1 MAGKK
6 EALTGMKTE
15 ETKRYILESYLLT
28 GNDFADY
35 QVAVRRMK
43 TGRGELL
50 LFRLCGMALIFLSL
64 LGRVFFTN
72 DTTYDSAVYFLL
84 LCLGVG
90 ICLYYDYC
98 MPYVV
103 RRRAFRYFASYKGRM
118 LANHVEFDGRGIRFV
133 TDIGREEIPY
143 EKLRRAYEDK
153 RVILLE
159 EEQGIRFLPKR
170 VLTMDEYEEVRKFL
184 KRALKEKYVQE
195 GVC

>member
-1 MAGKK
+1 
-6 EALTGMKTE
+6 MKTE

-90 ICLYYDYC
+90 ICLYY
-98 MPYVV
+98 
-103 RRRAFRYFASYKGRM
+103 ASYKGRM

-133 TDIGREEIPY
+133 TDMGREEIPY

-170 VLTMDEYEEVRKFL
+170 VLTMDEYKGVRGFL
-184 KRALKEKYVQE
+184 KRALQENYLQE